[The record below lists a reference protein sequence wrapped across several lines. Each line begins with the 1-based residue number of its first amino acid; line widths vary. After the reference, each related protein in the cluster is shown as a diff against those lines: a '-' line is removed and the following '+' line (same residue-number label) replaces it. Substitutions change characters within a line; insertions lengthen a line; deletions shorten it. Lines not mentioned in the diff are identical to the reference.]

1 MTKVAIED
9 GQTFLAIGDS
19 ITDAG
24 RRFEAA
30 PYGTGYVSLLVET
43 IAARWP
49 AADIRFINKG
59 IGGNRV
65 TNLRDRWQDD
75 VMRHRPDWLSIMIGI
90 NDLHSFLGGAPDA
103 VDPALF
109 REQYD
114 SVLEETV
121 NGFSPNIVLLEPF
134 YMSTD
139 TSGNGFRSRVL
150 ELIPEY
156 IKFVN
161 DMAGKYGTRLVRT
174 HDVLQKQLV
183 YREPDVFC
191 AEPVHPNRAGHL
203 VIANAL
209 LEALIDGK

>member
-139 TSGNGFRSRVL
+139 TNGKSFRSRVL

-156 IKFVN
+156 IKVVH

-174 HDVLQKQLV
+174 HDVFQKQLV

>member
-1 MTKVAIED
+1 MPKLVIED
-9 GQTFLAIGDS
+9 GQTLLPIGDS

-30 PYGTGYVSLLVET
+30 PYGTGYVSLLIEMV
-43 IAARWP
+43 AARWP
-49 AADIRFINKG
+49 GADIRYINKG

-65 TNLRDRWQDD
+65 TDLRDRWQDD
-75 VMRHRPDWLSIMIGI
+75 VMRHRPDWLSVMIGI
-90 NDLHSFLGGAPDA
+90 NDLHSSLRGAPDG
-103 VDPALF
+103 VDPALY
-109 REQYD
+109 REKYD
-114 SVLEETV
+114 SILEDAAQA
-121 NGFSPNIVLLEPF
+121 FAPQIVLLEPF

-139 TSGNGFRSRVL
+139 TSGNSFRSRVL

-156 IKFVN
+156 ISVVR
-161 DMAGKYGTRLVRT
+161 DMADKYSARLVRT
-174 HDVLQKQLV
+174 HEVFQKQLV

-209 LEALIDGK
+209 LEALIEKG